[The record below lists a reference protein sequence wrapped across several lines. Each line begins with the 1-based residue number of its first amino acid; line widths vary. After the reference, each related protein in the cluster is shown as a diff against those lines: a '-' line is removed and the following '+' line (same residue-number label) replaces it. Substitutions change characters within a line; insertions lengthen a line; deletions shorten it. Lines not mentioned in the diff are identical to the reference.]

1 MAEKY
6 TATEWATMEGGHT
19 VETLTEDSFSFIKD
33 NCNESKMFRNT
44 HLNSLTLRDA
54 VDAAFLNMITLY
66 MLSCEFETA
75 PFAQEY
81 AKKTMV
87 FGNFSQSRVS
97 SSDLYQALHMAIYK
111 DTREGDRLKAPEQ
124 NAALRVRLHINEKM
138 VKDFLRGI
146 ASGRLDKTTAKRLM
160 YRLESQ
166 MNITISNYK
175 SLRRLITDWE
185 HLTTFQKQT
194 CVTRLLQYYRT
205 RGRRSDIFGTLS
217 TFANHK
223 SWELKAKDNAEVDA
237 IGPGNAV
244 HGSSSSKNFISSIA
258 KVGGAGVAGYAA
270 ARLFGRLR

>member
-1 MAEKY
+1 MSEKY
-6 TATEWATMEGGHT
+6 TANEWAQMEGGHT
-19 VETLTEDSFSFIKD
+19 VEPLTEEAFSFIKE

-44 HLNSLTLRDA
+44 HLNSLTLRDT
-54 VDAAFLNMITLY
+54 VDAAFLNMVTLY
-66 MLSCEFETA
+66 MLAQEFETA
-75 PFAQEY
+75 PFAQNY
-81 AKKTMV
+81 AKRTMI

-97 SSDLYQALHMAIYK
+97 STDLYQALHIAMYRDAK
-111 DTREGDRLKAPEQ
+111 ESSRLKAPEQ

-138 VKDFLRGI
+138 CKDFLKGI
-146 ASGRLDKTTAKRLM
+146 GSGRMDRTTAVRLL

-205 RGRRSDIFGTLS
+205 RGRRSDLFGTLS
-217 TFANHK
+217 TFVQHK
-223 SWELKAKDNAEVDA
+223 AWEIKTKDNAEIKA

-270 ARLFGRLR
+270 ARLLGRLR

>member
-1 MAEKY
+1 MAEKF

-19 VETLTEDSFSFIKD
+19 VEPLTEELFSFIKD

-44 HLNSLTLRDA
+44 HLNSLTLRDT
-54 VDAAFLNMITLY
+54 VDAAFLNMVTLY
-66 MLSCEFETA
+66 MLSQEFETA

-81 AKKTMV
+81 AKKTMM

-97 SSDLYQALHMAIYK
+97 ATDLYQALHMAMYR
-111 DTREGDRLKAPEQ
+111 DTRASNSLKAPEQ
-124 NAALRVRLHINEKM
+124 NASLRVRLHINEKL
-138 VKDFLRGI
+138 VKDFLRAL
-146 ASGRLDKTTAKRLM
+146 ASGRMDKTAAKRIM

-205 RGRRSDIFGTLS
+205 RGRRSDIFGTLA

-258 KVGGAGVAGYAA
+258 KVGGAGLAGYAA
-270 ARLFGRLR
+270 ARLAGRLR

>member
-1 MAEKY
+1 MPIRPK
-6 TATEWATMEGGHT
+6 GCL
-19 VETLTEDSFSFIKD
+19 V
-33 NCNESKMFRNT
+33 
-44 HLNSLTLRDA
+44 
-54 VDAAFLNMITLY
+54 
-66 MLSCEFETA
+66 
-75 PFAQEY
+75 P
-81 AKKTMV
+81 
-87 FGNFSQSRVS
+87 
-97 SSDLYQALHMAIYK
+97 
-111 DTREGDRLKAPEQ
+111 
-124 NAALRVRLHINEKM
+124 
-138 VKDFLRGI
+138 
-146 ASGRLDKTTAKRLM
+146 KTTRPPEIRGRCCTLAPPERREKM

-270 ARLFGRLR
+270 ARVLGRLR